1 MNKPSNT
8 IVVRLADWFNSNTDD
23 ENIFFTGE
31 LIFQGYQPCGN
42 YAMFADLVHLSD
54 IRYR

>member
-31 LIFQGYQPCGN
+31 LISQGYQPCGN
-42 YAMFADLVHLSD
+42 YA
-54 IRYR
+54 I